1 MRFLWFA
8 GAVAIMVVIISPWA
22 MATFD
27 CASAGEDFMTS
38 VHPNTGST
46 PSAQSIAELAERIA
60 TKHNLVPHVR
70 VTVSAPR
77 IDNPNKPDDPDNR
90 IQDVHIEMDLERK
103 LMVGTKHS
111 RTRYDLAMGGKGTAN
126 EWPLPSGE

>member
-27 CASAGEDFMTS
+27 TMSYGEDFMTS

-46 PSAQSIAELAERIA
+46 PSAQSIAELAERTA
-60 TKHNLVPHVR
+60 AKHNLVSHVR
-70 VTVSAPR
+70 VSVSAPR

-90 IQDVHIEMDLERK
+90 IQDIHIEIELERK
-103 LMVGTKHS
+103 LMIGTKRS
-111 RTRYDLAMGGKGTAN
+111 RTRYDLAMGGKGAAN
-126 EWPLPSGE
+126 VWPTE